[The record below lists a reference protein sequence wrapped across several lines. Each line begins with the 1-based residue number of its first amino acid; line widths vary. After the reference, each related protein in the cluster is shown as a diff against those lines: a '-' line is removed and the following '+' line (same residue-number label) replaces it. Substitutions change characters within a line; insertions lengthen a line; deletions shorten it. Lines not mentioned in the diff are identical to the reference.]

1 MLRYLQRETVGCG
14 RRLLSKGS
22 SAMSAYKKFALAL
35 TTSALVFAPSVAW
48 AQESTT
54 PVAAAPVPVVTT
66 QDVQENDEND
76 PLEGGN
82 RVMFEINQVLDEV
95 LLRPVAVVYKNVL
108 PDFAQD
114 GVRNFMN
121 NLNSPVIF
129 ANDLLQGEAPAP
141 VADRILRIRRE
152 LLARGASR
160 VVLVATLPCEAA
172 RWGPRCL
179 APVRE
184 LNRRLRG
191 AVPAADFLDLTALL
205 ADGAG
210 LRRSVGVDGLHLG
223 PDGYSLWFER
233 LRSMV

>member
-129 ANDLLQGEAPAP
+129 ANDLLQGETDRAGVTLLRFGINSTIGVGGSVTFFKDRDSALAANALAHSWISQSLLDMFDGEPEIVVGDILYSGGIIPRTHPATEP
-141 VADRILRIRRE
+141 
-152 LLARGASR
+152 
-160 VVLVATLPCEAA
+160 
-172 RWGPRCL
+172 
-179 APVRE
+179 
-184 LNRRLRG
+184 
-191 AVPAADFLDLTALL
+191 
-205 ADGAG
+205 
-210 LRRSVGVDGLHLG
+210 
-223 PDGYSLWFER
+223 
-233 LRSMV
+233 